1 MNGIVHPY
9 SKDLY
14 ERDETEGRVRIT
26 RTDGSIGFFAAD
38 GHWLAGEKFDADL
51 HLCGWIMSP
60 RNVHRLVVN
69 PASH

>member
-14 ERDETEGRVRIT
+14 ERDEDGGRVRIT
-26 RTDGSIGFFAAD
+26 RPDGVLGYYAD
-38 GHWLAGEKFDADL
+38 NGRWLEGAKFDADR

-60 RNVHRLVVN
+60 RNAHRLSAAPV
-69 PASH
+69 SH